1 MKVNNLA
8 VVISSLSLPLIKEAV
23 KVFSSS
29 IFSCSYNKNII
40 LDASLQTYSLLMC
53 PSSISYFFV
62 VFLSF
67 LAMFSVSIAFLLLE
81 DRRMSSLMLI
91 LSFFFLFTDILLFF
105 YGKISYLFLL
115 PFLPFMLSTFMKK
128 IE

>member
-1 MKVNNLA
+1 MKLNNLS
-8 VVISSLSLPLIKEAV
+8 VVIASLSFPLIKEAV

-53 PSSISYFFV
+53 SSPLSYFCV

-67 LAMFSVSIAFLLLE
+67 LAMFSVSIVFLLLE

-105 YGKISYLFLL
+105 YGRISYVFLL
-115 PFLPFMLSTFMKK
+115 PFLPLMLSTFMKK
-128 IE
+128 Y

>member
-1 MKVNNLA
+1 MKVNNLS
-8 VVISSLSLPLIKEAV
+8 VVVASLSFPLIKEAV

-40 LDASLQTYSLLMC
+40 LDASLQTYSLLIC
-53 PSSISYFFV
+53 TSPLSYFFV

-67 LAMFSVSIAFLLLE
+67 LAMFSVSITFLLLE

-105 YGKISYLFLL
+105 YGRISYVFLL
-115 PFLPFMLSTFMKK
+115 PFLPLMLSTFMKK
-128 IE
+128 Y

>member
-8 VVISSLSLPLIKEAV
+8 VVITSLSLPLIREAT
-23 KVFSSS
+23 KVFASN
-29 IFSCSYNKNII
+29 IFACSYNKNII
-40 LDASLQTYSLLMC
+40 LDATLRTYSLLMC
-53 PSSISYFFV
+53 VSPFSYFSV
-62 VFLSF
+62 AILSF
-67 LAMFSVSIAFLLLE
+67 LAMFGISIAFLLLE
-81 DRRMSSLMLI
+81 DRRISSLVLI
-91 LSFFFLFTDILLFF
+91 ISFFFLFVDILLFF

>member
-8 VVISSLSLPLIKEAV
+8 VVIASLSFPLIKEAV
-23 KVFSSS
+23 KVFSSN
-29 IFSCSYNKNII
+29 IFSCSYTKNII
-40 LDASLQTYSLLMC
+40 LDAHLQTYSLLMC
-53 PSSISYFFV
+53 SSSISYFCV

-67 LAMFSVSIAFLLLE
+67 IAMFSVSITFLLLE

-105 YGKISYLFLL
+105 YGKISYVFLL